1 MVLAIVGSHLL
12 VARPAFAQPSPPVP
26 PAPAPQGATP
36 DPKRGA
42 ELFKQAQALGKDPSK
57 RDQACD
63 LYAESQ
69 TLAPSIATRLA
80 LADCRE
86 KQGRL
91 YDAYLEFSGASL
103 DAIGARDTKREKQ
116 ATERA
121 AALVPNLVRVSVRIA
136 SPNAAGLELAI
147 GGRKLTYAQWKEVN
161 VAAPGTIAVDATAPG
176 YQTFHF
182 ERPANPGEEVVVD
195 VPQLIAAIAPPA
207 PLPAPPP
214 AQPMSGEHEA
224 KIKKARRLMII
235 GGVGFGVS
243 CLIALHASSRYD
255 DAVDELDFDDV
266 DSAQLQADFA
276 TLVGA
281 TGLVVAGIGW
291 WKYREAKRAH
301 LMVTPAVTPTTA
313 GVSVTGRF

>member
-1 MVLAIVGSHLL
+1 ML
-12 VARPAFAQPSPPVP
+12 VARPSFAQPPP
-26 PAPAPQGATP
+26 PAPAPQGAAPQAVPPKASP

-57 RDQACD
+57 LDQACD

-69 TLAPSIATRLA
+69 TVAPSIATRLA

-86 KQGRL
+86 KQGRV
-91 YDAYLEFSGASL
+91 YDAYLEFSGASV

-116 ATERA
+116 AADRV
-121 AALVPNLVRVSVRIA
+121 AALVPKLVRVSVRIA
-136 SPNAAGLELAI
+136 SPNAAGLELSI

-161 VAAPGTIAVDATAPG
+161 VAAPGTVAIDATAPG
-176 YQTFHF
+176 YQSFHI

-195 VPQLIAAIAPPA
+195 VPQLVAAVAPPA
-207 PLPAPPP
+207 PLPAAP
-214 AQPMSGEHEA
+214 ATQPLSVEHEA
-224 KIKKARRLMII
+224 KIKSARRLMIS
-235 GGVGFGVS
+235 GGVAFGVS

-255 DAVDELDFDDV
+255 DAVDELDLDDV
-266 DSAQLQADFA
+266 DSAQLEADFA

-281 TGLVVAGIGW
+281 TGLVVAGVGW

-313 GVSVTGRF
+313 GVSVMGRF